1 MKALQRVSSCEP
13 LAPCGRYEFIN
24 NSADDA
30 AAIELNASAR
40 IHPINLD
47 IRTTSRK
54 WIVRTPLARFE
65 NFTNAALTEVLIK
78 RITMP
83 HKKIQKTAAVT
94 AVELLTRASSVAF
107 CCKSK

>member
-54 WIVRTPLARFE
+54 WVVRTPLTRCK
-65 NFTNAALTEVLIK
+65 NFTNAALTEILIK
-78 RITMP
+78 RTAMP
-83 HKKIQKTAAVT
+83 HKKTKKNCSCNSCGTTDA
-94 AVELLTRASSVAF
+94 R
-107 CCKSK
+107 

>member
-1 MKALQRVSSCEP
+1 MKAMQRVSSCEP

-40 IHPINLD
+40 IHSINLD

-54 WIVRTPLARFE
+54 WVVQTPLTHCY
-65 NFTNAALTEVLIK
+65 NFTDAVLTQMLIK
-78 RITMP
+78 RITNAAL
-83 HKKIQKTAAVT
+83 KKIKM
-94 AVELLTRASSVAF
+94 
-107 CCKSK
+107 